1 MPGGRIRKTI
11 AVDADRPTVEYL
23 YELDG
28 LSIPVVGLEFNLCLR
43 DERYLREA
51 GQLSQATQ
59 FAVEEPG
66 AGVSLSLSLDPP
78 ATLMH
83 VPVETVS
90 ESEEGLERT
99 YQGLSIMCLWEV
111 SPAKEG
117 SVGERARSWKCRVQW
132 TLETTSSSASAR
144 TRRRKAR

>member
-1 MPGGRIRKTI
+1 M
-11 AVDADRPTVEYL
+11 DYL

-51 GQLSQATQ
+51 GQRSQVTQ
-59 FAVEEPG
+59 FTVEELG
-66 AGVSLSLSLDPP
+66 TGVSLSLSLDPP

-83 VPVETVS
+83 VPIETVS

-99 YQGLSIMCLWEV
+99 YQGLSVMCLWEV
-111 SPAKEG
+111 SPTREEA
-117 SVGERARSWKCRVQW
+117 RARSWKCRVQW
-132 TLETTSSSASAR
+132 TVDAAPSSASAR
-144 TRRRKAR
+144 TRRRKGRPSVRSARSGRFRANVEGR